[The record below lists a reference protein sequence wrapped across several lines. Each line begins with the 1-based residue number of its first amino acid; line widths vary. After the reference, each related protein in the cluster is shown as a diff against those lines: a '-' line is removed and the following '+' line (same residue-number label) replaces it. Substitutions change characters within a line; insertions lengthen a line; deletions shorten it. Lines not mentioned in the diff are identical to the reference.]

1 MPSGIVVQHNHVSAD
16 FYGVVR
22 SDLTAII
29 SFLEPDCWLDGKEK
43 GGFIQLKVKNYF
55 SFEQDEHYNLFDQ
68 ITKNAV
74 KHYFQNGGIE
84 LEVFGICI
92 ENKADLI
99 TPLAL
104 EDTLQDFWSHLRN
117 EEEIALLYI
126 PIAAYLPTEITKK
139 GRIFADC
146 EALYSFFLKH
156 CFEMNNRFLIMDA
169 PRQLHDQLLIDW
181 IRQFRN
187 RNLNF
192 ASYGAIYYPWLWN
205 GDNLFPSGALIAGM
219 YVRVEKSHPP
229 LGIQWPPA
237 NVILYGVTHLDIE
250 LHWEE
255 SQEYIE
261 HSINPIILQK
271 SRGITVFGARTLSLD
286 PVFRFINSR
295 RILNL
300 VIEQVRRDTEW
311 AVFEVNNPHLWSV
324 LSRDI
329 KYRLNSFW
337 NAGLLTSDNNGA
349 KYQVICSKDNNP
361 QELLDRGLVNVGIK
375 LQPVGATEQIQID
388 LNLGSR

>member
-29 SFLEPDCWLDGKEK
+29 SFLEPNNWVDGKEK
-43 GGFIQLKVKNYF
+43 GGFVQLKVKSYF
-55 SFEQDEHYNLFDQ
+55 SFEHDEHYDFFDR
-68 ITKNAV
+68 ITKTAV
-74 KHYFQNGGIE
+74 KKYFQNGGVE
-84 LEVFGICI
+84 LEIFGICI

-117 EEEIALLYI
+117 EEDIALLYI

-146 EALYSFFLKH
+146 EALYSFFLRH

-181 IRQFRN
+181 IRQFRD

-192 ASYGAIYYPWLWN
+192 SSYGAIYYPWLWN
-205 GDNLFPSGALIAGM
+205 GDELFPAGSLIAGM

-237 NVILYGVTHLDIE
+237 NVILYGVTHLDVE

-261 HSINPIILQK
+261 HSINPIILQN